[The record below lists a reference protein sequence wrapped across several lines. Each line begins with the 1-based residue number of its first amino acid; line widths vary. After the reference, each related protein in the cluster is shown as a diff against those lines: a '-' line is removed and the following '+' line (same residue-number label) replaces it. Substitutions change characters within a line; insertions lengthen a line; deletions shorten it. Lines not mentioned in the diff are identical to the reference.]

1 MIDTQTRDLEEVFHA
16 LASDTRR
23 KILTQLA
30 NRELTVQSLADRN
43 DISKQAVSKQL
54 KILSKSGLI
63 KERRSGREKYC
74 RFDPEPL
81 GSLRRYL
88 DELENFWDEKLNNLK
103 NHIEGE
109 L

>member
-1 MIDTQTRDLEEVFHA
+1 MIDNQTVDLEEVLNA

-23 KILTQLA
+23 KILNQLA
-30 NRELTVQSLADRN
+30 NRELTVQNLADRN
-43 DISKQAVSKQL
+43 NISKQAVSKQL
-54 KILSKSGLI
+54 KILTKSRLV

-81 GSLRRYL
+81 GKLRRYL